1 MTGCFLLFGLPVHH
15 QSAVH
20 HLYHNAYKG
29 QHNRTVVATGYRVPS
44 TAAQPHQ
51 QRSHFGTQRNFSARF
66 SLVHPYHQHRWKK
79 TKNKRKE
86 RKEKKKSFF
95 VVSSVSFAAHLLPR
109 YFPGFS
115 VSKAVARSKSTG
127 LKADLQQ
134 VYLSERDSETLI
146 EFFEI
151 VNSYQ
156 I

>member
-1 MTGCFLLFGLPVHH
+1 MMSQATPKIGNKRDRLPISACKFSSYSISKKKPTELNRAMSTDWQANHKLLEPALCCRRVVTGCFLLFGLPVHH

-79 TKNKRKE
+79 TKNKDKE
-86 RKEKKKSFF
+86 N
-95 VVSSVSFAAHLLPR
+95 L
-109 YFPGFS
+109 
-115 VSKAVARSKSTG
+115 
-127 LKADLQQ
+127 D
-134 VYLSERDSETLI
+134 
-146 EFFEI
+146 
-151 VNSYQ
+151 
-156 I
+156 